1 MKKKNVKIKKID
13 NQVLNNTLINNKKLT
28 SFQKCAYYFLILLLL
43 AFIFLSIT
51 ILILLIRKKLRK
63 MYEKMRRL
71 KLQQEINKIMSVD
84 IFENRSPSFDT
95 NNSGFQSL
103 SNDSTMAEI
112 GPSNSVLSEIN
123 IQERNSKNDD

>member
-1 MKKKNVKIKKID
+1 MKKKNVKIKKFD

-28 SFQKCAYYFLILLLL
+28 PFQKCAYYFLILLFL
-43 AFIFLSIT
+43 AFIFLFIT
-51 ILILLIRKKLRK
+51 ILILLIRKRLRK

-84 IFENRSPSFDT
+84 IFENRSPNFDT

-103 SNDSTMAEI
+103 SNDSIIGEI